1 MISSEFCNDFRSF
14 QGDLDML
21 GKTVRLAAT
30 GLVCTLITAPAVLGQ
45 TPAIEVVGPDGRTAI
60 VAPEKM
66 ERRTV
71 VTEDRGLRTTFE
83 GVALRDVLAQAGVVF
98 GEKLRG
104 KALAQVVIAT
114 ARDAY
119 QVAYAIAELD
129 AAFTDQV
136 VLLADRRDG
145 RPLLADTGPWQII
158 VPNDKRP
165 ARWIRQVSRIEVRQL
180 Q

>member
-1 MISSEFCNDFRSF
+1 MVS
-14 QGDLDML
+14 
-21 GKTVRLAAT
+21 KTVRLVAT
-30 GLVCTLITAPAVLGQ
+30 GLVCTLITAAAVLGQ
-45 TPAIEVVGPDGRTAI
+45 TPATEVVGPDGRAAV
-60 VAPEKM
+60 VALEKM
-66 ERRTV
+66 ERTV

-104 KALAQVVIAT
+104 KALAQVVLGT
-114 ARDAY
+114 ARDGY

-129 AAFTDQV
+129 AAFTDHV

-145 RPLLADTGPWQII
+145 RPLLPDTGPWQII